1 MVGTIKGL
9 QVKLEESNNTCVK
22 VLEEK
27 EIHQERI
34 SQLETDLEASND
46 LCNEMKLKLE
56 DYQAKEDN
64 IREKEAEVLSLNSK
78 ASLKFQGTDFVY
90 YVITF
95 FLLKL

>member
-78 ASLKFQGTDFVY
+78 NGGRGYFRRNE
-90 YVITF
+90 
-95 FLLKL
+95 